1 MRIAIGFVLAS
12 SVVSAAFLPSAQSD
26 GVTIDSGVSMKTRDG
41 VALVADVYRPSADG
55 RYPTLLQRTPYDR
68 RGAAQEAREL
78 AAAGYVV
85 ITQDVRGRFDSQ
97 GEFYPF
103 HHESEDG
110 YDAVEWAAAL
120 PYSNG
125 QVGMWGGSVRR
136 GNADAGRHGPSAP
149 PRRHFPVRH
158 RVRVLRGVDVTSTA
172 R

>member
-26 GVTIDSGVSMKTRDG
+26 GVTIESGVTMKTRDG

-68 RGAAQEAREL
+68 RGGGQEAREL

-103 HHESEDG
+103 QHESEDG

-125 QVGMWGGSVRR
+125 QVGMWGGSCMSGQRR
-136 GNADAGRHGPSAP
+136 CWPPWPIRPTSSPFSRTSPRPSITRGGP
-149 PRRHFPVRH
+149 
-158 RVRVLRGVDVTSTA
+158 TSTA